1 MDRSLHHE
9 QESEDF
15 ASPPRRRLR
24 RMAARGVLLIVAI
37 FGAGFVWF
45 LSQIKSGEERPT
57 VRADG
62 IVVLTGGS
70 SRVSDANQLLAD
82 GYGRRLLISG
92 VHWANSSTDISR
104 SLPDSSSF

>member
-1 MDRSLHHE
+1 MDRNLRHD
-9 QESEDF
+9 QEESDDF
-15 ASPPRRRLR
+15 AKPPRRRLR
-24 RMAARGVLLIVAI
+24 RTAVRGLLIVAAV

-45 LSQIKSGEERPT
+45 LSQIKSEEERPT

-70 SRVSDANQLLAD
+70 SRVADAIQLLAD

-92 VHWANSSTDISR
+92 VHWTNGSADISH
-104 SLPDSSSF
+104 